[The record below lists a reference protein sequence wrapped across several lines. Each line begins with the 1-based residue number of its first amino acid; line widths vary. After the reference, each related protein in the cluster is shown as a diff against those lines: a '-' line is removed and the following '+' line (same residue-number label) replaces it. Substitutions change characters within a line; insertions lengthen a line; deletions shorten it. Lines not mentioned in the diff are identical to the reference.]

1 VPLAGLVLLFLVASC
16 RLGEVTPEP
25 PAPEPDRIAMDGP
38 ALADGPEDRD
48 ADRLD
53 EAARLLTQ
61 GEEALSRDDPGTALS
76 RSREVANRFADV
88 PGTLHARWLE
98 ARAHG
103 AMESWEE
110 AAEAVESYLDR
121 GPATSEARAEGL
133 LFRAR
138 ARISGSLD
146 GAIES
151 LFDIPDDGPAEVMDG
166 GDELAEDVA
175 SRLDLSTLRDLVA
188 EAPPHPR
195 IYPVFQVELAIR
207 RALLGDDAGSREMA
221 EAALDLSPGA
231 RTADRARALRD
242 GRVDDL
248 GLTMVS
254 VGAVFSE
261 GGPPSLRN
269 LSTEIR
275 SGVEVALTEAEQ
287 SGHPVRFEVLDD
299 QASSSRVTDLVRQLE
314 SSGAAGVIGP
324 LEVDGLRSAAGA
336 RQGSLPIISPTAR
349 MVPDG
354 ASGVFSLAGVDPGST
369 PDAGSPGPGCGGS
382 ERHHPPSPYRRD
394 AGGGPLLPHGLR
406 GGRGKR
412 DPDPHVRTWHD
423 PISPTPS
430 KRWSVWLL
438 RGSSSSSPARTWSWW
453 PLRWP
458 TSGST
463 TWTSRFWAMMP
474 GPRSRCSSTCPLDT
488 PMESYRSHRGAGSG
502 PYGPEWERF
511 VERYENQ
518 FRRTLRSPVPALGYD
533 AARLLLHASREG
545 GGTRPEGTARALE
558 AIRDFPG
565 ATGVLSVEN
574 GRLQRSFIPSSN
586 PEPASRA
593 LQPLTPRARRTDP
606 RTDIP

>member
-1 VPLAGLVLLFLVASC
+1 MPLAGLILLFLVASC
-16 RLGEVTPEP
+16 HLGEVAPEP
-25 PAPEPDRIAMDGP
+25 PAPAPDRVAMDGP

-48 ADRLD
+48 ADRMD

-61 GEEALSRDDPGTALS
+61 GEDALNRDDPGTALS

-88 PGTLHARWLE
+88 PGTLQARWLE

-103 AMESWEE
+103 AMEEWEE
-110 AAEAVESYLDR
+110 AAVAVEAYLDR

-151 LFDIPDDGPAEVMDG
+151 LFDLPEDGPTEVMDQG
-166 GDELAEDVA
+166 EELAENAA
-175 SRLDLSTLRDLVA
+175 SRLDLSALRDLVA

-195 IYPVFQVELAIR
+195 IYPVFQVELSVR
-207 RALLGDDAGSREMA
+207 RALLGDEAGSREMA
-221 EAALDLSPGA
+221 EAALELSPGD
-231 RTADRARALRD
+231 RTAERARALRE

-248 GLTMVS
+248 GLAMVS

-269 LSTEIR
+269 LSSEIR

-314 SSGAAGVIGP
+314 ASGAAGVIGP

-336 RQGSLPIISPTAR
+336 RQGTLPIISPTAR

-369 PDAGSPGPGCGGS
+369 RTLARLARNAGVRNVIILHPRTEEMQEEARFFRTAFEEAGGS
-382 ERHHPPSPYRRD
+382 VTRTLMYAPGTTNFAEPFEEVVRLAPQ
-394 AGGGPLLPHGLR
+394 GLVLLLPGEDVELVATQVAYF
-406 GGRGKR
+406 GVDDLDITILGN
-412 DPDPHVRTWHD
+412 D
-423 PISPTPS
+423 
-430 KRWSVWLL
+430 
-438 RGSSSSSPARTWSWW
+438 A
-453 PLRWP
+453 
-458 TSGST
+458 
-463 TWTSRFWAMMP
+463 WTSEQVLQHVS
-474 GPRSRCSSTCPLDT
+474 PRHTDGVLSVSSR
-488 PMESYRSHRGAGSG
+488 GGSG

-511 VERYENQ
+511 VERYEDQ

-545 GGTRPEGTARALE
+545 GGTPEGTARALE

-574 GRLQRSFIPSSN
+574 GRLQRSFIPVRIQNRRAVPYN
-586 PEPASRA
+586 P
-593 LQPLTPRARRTDP
+593 
-606 RTDIP
+606 